1 MKTQPT
7 AARRHSARRHHTRKI
22 LSTAAVLG
30 LGAIILAGCSSAEAP
45 AKAASNTDKL
55 VFAMPPSPEDADI
68 NEAATEMKNIISNAT
83 GLTVD
88 QEMPADYLGV
98 VEALRQGHVDV
109 AFMSPFS
116 TALAVKNGSVDPL
129 VVWEADATKPA
140 SFCYARPDSGIK
152 NLDDVRGKQVAFV
165 DPGSATGY
173 FMPSSMFTEAGMV
186 NGTDYKSTFAGGHD
200 TAMLALVNGS
210 VDVACSSIA
219 DRLIASGTFEAK
231 DIVQIAATDP
241 LPVGVG
247 IVVSTDLDPAIRAK
261 LLEAMPKDMTG
272 NEKLKDM
279 SLGGKYTLNPGIDVY
294 QPLLDVA
301 ANVGVDLE
309 DMR

>member
-7 AARRHSARRHHTRKI
+7 AARRHSARRHHTRQI

-83 GLTVD
+83 GLKVD

-129 VVWEADATKPA
+129 VVWEADAAKPA

-152 NLDDVRGKQVAFV
+152 KLEDVRGKQVAFV

-219 DRLIASGTFEAK
+219 DRLITAGTFEAT
-231 DIVQIAATDP
+231 DIVQIAATAP

>member
-1 MKTQPT
+1 MKTHST
-7 AARRHSARRHHTRKI
+7 ATRRHSARRHHIKQIMTVAGI
-22 LSTAAVLG
+22 VGIGTMVM
-30 LGAIILAGCSSAEAP
+30 AGCSAAESP
-45 AKAASNTDKL
+45 AKAASNTEKL

-68 NEAATEMKNIISNAT
+68 NETATEMKNIIATAT
-83 GLTVD
+83 GLQVD

-152 NLDDVRGKQVAFV
+152 NLEDVRGKQVAFV

-173 FMPSSMFTEAGMV
+173 FMPSSIFTEAGMV
-186 NGTDYKSTFAGGHD
+186 AGTDYKSTFAGGHD

-219 DRLIASGTFEAK
+219 DRLITAGTFEA
-231 DIVQIAATDP
+231 DDVVQIAATDP

-247 IVVSTDLDPAIRAK
+247 IVVSTDMDPAVRAK
-261 LLEAMPKDMTG
+261 LSAAMPKAMTG

-279 SLGGKYTLNPGIDVY
+279 ALGGTYSLDPGLEVY